1 MKNKKLYN
9 YLPNLIISL
18 FLAFIFLALSL
29 LFAADNIFFEPTTYT
44 NSMHK
49 IKIEDTAF
57 QEIQTYSEQQYA
69 YTGVEADTLKKSI
82 NKTDVSNAIY
92 SYVEDTFSYI
102 LGEKSELPEFKAD
115 FTLLEKNISD
125 DYTKWAQELED
136 IKHKTI
142 KNVEQAIESDLDVM
156 LLSHINKPN
165 GISTKLK
172 DLLVLARKIRIAL
185 IATAVI
191 FIGVMAAVNRKH
203 ISGLL
208 YWVGT
213 SLFCSSMLIL
223 VPCAILKGTKYYDGL
238 AIHNDTVY
246 NALTR
251 SMYGLTDSLI
261 KLSTVTLIVA
271 VLFMALFALIINLTK
286 FKKKEKC

>member
-125 DYTKWAQELED
+125 DYTKWAKKEGVEYTQELED
-136 IKHKTI
+136 IKQKT
-142 KNVEQAIESDLDVM
+142 
-156 LLSHINKPN
+156 INKPN

-203 ISGLL
+203 IGGLL

-286 FKKKEKC
+286 LKKKEKC

>member
-57 QEIQTYSEQQYA
+57 QEIQTYCEQQYA

-102 LGEKSELPEFKAD
+102 LAKRVD
-115 FTLLEKNISD
+115 FLSLRQTLRFLKRIS
-125 DYTKWAQELED
+125 Q
-136 IKHKTI
+136 TI
-142 KNVEQAIESDLDVM
+142 IQ
-156 LLSHINKPN
+156 N
-165 GISTKLK
+165 GL
-172 DLLVLARKIRIAL
+172 
-185 IATAVI
+185 
-191 FIGVMAAVNRKH
+191 
-203 ISGLL
+203 
-208 YWVGT
+208 
-213 SLFCSSMLIL
+213 
-223 VPCAILKGTKYYDGL
+223 
-238 AIHNDTVY
+238 
-246 NALTR
+246 
-251 SMYGLTDSLI
+251 
-261 KLSTVTLIVA
+261 
-271 VLFMALFALIINLTK
+271 
-286 FKKKEKC
+286 KKKALNILRNLKT

>member
-9 YLPNLIISL
+9 YLPNLIISV
-18 FLAFIFLALSL
+18 FLAFLFLALSL

-57 QEIQTYSEQQYA
+57 QEIQTYCEQQYA

-102 LGEKSELPEFKAD
+102 LGKKSELPEFKAD

-125 DYTKWAQELED
+125 DYTKWAEKEGVEYTQELED
-136 IKHKTI
+136 IKQKTI

-156 LLSHINKPN
+156 
-165 GISTKLK
+165 
-172 DLLVLARKIRIAL
+172 LARKIRIAL

-203 ISGLL
+203 ICGLL

-271 VLFMALFALIINLTK
+271 VLLMALFALIINLTK

>member
-44 NSMHK
+44 NSMYK

-57 QEIQTYSEQQYA
+57 EEIQTYCEQQYA

-102 LGEKSELPEFKAD
+102 LGKKSGLPEFKAD

-125 DYTKWAQELED
+125 DYTKWAKKEGVEYTQELED
-136 IKHKTI
+136 IKQKTI

-172 DLLVLARKIRIAL
+172 D
-185 IATAVI
+185 TAC
-191 FIGVMAAVNRKH
+191 ACEKNKD
-203 ISGLL
+203 
-208 YWVGT
+208 
-213 SLFCSSMLIL
+213 SSYCNGCYI
-223 VPCAILKGTKYYDGL
+223 Y
-238 AIHNDTVY
+238 
-246 NALTR
+246 R
-251 SMYGLTDSLI
+251 RYGSS
-261 KLSTVTLIVA
+261 KQKA
-271 VLFMALFALIINLTK
+271 YMRFALLGRYFTFLFLNAHSCSVCYPKGYKIL
-286 FKKKEKC
+286 

>member
-57 QEIQTYSEQQYA
+57 EEIQTYCEQQYA

-102 LGEKSELPEFKAD
+102 LGKRANFLSLRQ
-115 FTLLEKNISD
+115 TLRFLKRIS
-125 DYTKWAQELED
+125 Q
-136 IKHKTI
+136 TI
-142 KNVEQAIESDLDVM
+142 IQ
-156 LLSHINKPN
+156 N
-165 GISTKLK
+165 GL
-172 DLLVLARKIRIAL
+172 
-185 IATAVI
+185 
-191 FIGVMAAVNRKH
+191 
-203 ISGLL
+203 
-208 YWVGT
+208 
-213 SLFCSSMLIL
+213 
-223 VPCAILKGTKYYDGL
+223 
-238 AIHNDTVY
+238 
-246 NALTR
+246 
-251 SMYGLTDSLI
+251 
-261 KLSTVTLIVA
+261 
-271 VLFMALFALIINLTK
+271 
-286 FKKKEKC
+286 KKKALNILRNLKT

>member
-18 FLAFIFLALSL
+18 FLAFLFLALSL

-57 QEIQTYSEQQYA
+57 EEIQTYCEQQYA

-102 LGEKSELPEFKAD
+102 LGKKSELPEFKAD

-125 DYTKWAQELED
+125 DYTKWAEKEGIKYTQELEN
-136 IKHKTI
+136 IKQKTI

-191 FIGVMAAVNRKH
+191 FIGVTAAVNRKH
-203 ISGLL
+203 ICGLL

-213 SLFCSSMLIL
+213 SLFC
-223 VPCAILKGTKYYDGL
+223 
-238 AIHNDTVY
+238 
-246 NALTR
+246 
-251 SMYGLTDSLI
+251 
-261 KLSTVTLIVA
+261 
-271 VLFMALFALIINLTK
+271 
-286 FKKKEKC
+286 

>member
-57 QEIQTYSEQQYA
+57 QEIQTYCEQQYA

-102 LGEKSELPEFKAD
+102 LGKKSGLPEYIQR
-115 FTLLEKNISD
+115 LL
-125 DYTKWAQELED
+125 
-136 IKHKTI
+136 
-142 KNVEQAIESDLDVM
+142 
-156 LLSHINKPN
+156 
-165 GISTKLK
+165 
-172 DLLVLARKIRIAL
+172 
-185 IATAVI
+185 
-191 FIGVMAAVNRKH
+191 F
-203 ISGLL
+203 
-208 YWVGT
+208 
-213 SLFCSSMLIL
+213 
-223 VPCAILKGTKYYDGL
+223 
-238 AIHNDTVY
+238 
-246 NALTR
+246 
-251 SMYGLTDSLI
+251 
-261 KLSTVTLIVA
+261 
-271 VLFMALFALIINLTK
+271 
-286 FKKKEKC
+286 